1 MARYGTSFD
10 DARIR
15 GREKRQHGRE
25 RRIWSGVNADG
36 ADAKL
41 ISEVP
46 YGDNSLQK
54 IYTNL
59 ARKTT

>member
-1 MARYGTSFD
+1 M
-10 DARIR
+10 
-15 GREKRQHGRE
+15 
-25 RRIWSGVNADG
+25 WSGVNADE

-59 ARKTT
+59 AQKTTRFNEISEEKSIFLKNNERK